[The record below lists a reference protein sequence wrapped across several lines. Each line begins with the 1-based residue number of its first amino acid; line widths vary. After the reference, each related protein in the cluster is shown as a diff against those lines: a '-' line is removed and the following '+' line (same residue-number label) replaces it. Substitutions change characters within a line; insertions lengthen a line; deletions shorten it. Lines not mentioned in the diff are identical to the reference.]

1 MGATARREASTGALV
16 NGLLTIDVE
25 DWQHANF
32 QQLDGREEEMRSLA
46 AGTEYAMDRNTD
58 RWIELSAAAGVQSTC
73 FVLGEFAEKY
83 PGAVRRLHD
92 AGHEIASHSYRH
104 DLIYR
109 MTREGFVEQL
119 KRSTGA
125 LGDLTGEQ
133 PLGFRAP
140 SWSVDD
146 ARTPW
151 FCEELASHG
160 FSYDSSE
167 FPVKTNLYGS
177 STAVLEPRYVGE
189 LLRIPVTAVYPLG
202 RLRVPFLSGAFFR
215 LVPRRLIRL
224 GLRRMVSRGLRP
236 MAILHPREL
245 DPGHPRL
252 PLKGWEGYVHYA
264 RLGSTIPKLESILGE
279 GTWGPIAREFGFR
292 G

>member
-1 MGATARREASTGALV
+1 M

-32 QQLDGREEEMRSLA
+32 EQLDGREDEIRSLA
-46 AGTEYAMDRNTD
+46 AGTEYAMDRSTD
-58 RWIELSAAAGVQSTC
+58 RWIALTQATGTKSTC
-73 FVLGEFAEKY
+73 FVLGEFAEKF
-83 PGAVRRLHD
+83 PSAVRRLYE
-92 AGHEIASHSYRH
+92 AGHEIASHSFSH

-109 MTREGFVEQL
+109 MSRAGFVEQL
-119 KRSTGA
+119 KRATGT

-146 ARTPW
+146 IRTPW
-151 FCEELASHG
+151 FCEELVAHG
-160 FSYDSSE
+160 FRYDSSE

-177 STAVLEPRYVGE
+177 SKAVLEPHHVGD
-189 LLRIPVTAVYPLG
+189 LLRVPVTAVYPLG

-215 LVPRRLIRL
+215 LVPQRLIRL
-224 GLRRMVSRGLRP
+224 GLRRMVSRNLRP

-264 RLGSTIPKLESILGE
+264 RLGSTIPKLETILRDH
-279 GTWGPIAREFGFR
+279 TWAPIATEFGLAR
-292 G
+292 